1 MDHAIT
7 YAIELVND
15 AIINDGAQLHNR
27 ASNNYGKNLF
37 AFNLL
42 I

>member
-15 AIINDGAQLHNR
+15 AINDGAQLHNR
-27 ASNNYGKNLF
+27 ATSIMEKIYLR
-37 AFNLL
+37 L